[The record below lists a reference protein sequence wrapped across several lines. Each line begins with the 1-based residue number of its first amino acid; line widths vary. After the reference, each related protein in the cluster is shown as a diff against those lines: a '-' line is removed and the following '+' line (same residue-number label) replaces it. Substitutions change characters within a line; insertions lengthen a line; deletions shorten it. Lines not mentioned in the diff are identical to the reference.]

1 MADPMASS
9 LAYCSAD
16 SEATV
21 VHRTVLS
28 IVRNAR
34 SGVQR
39 RAQSASA
46 ARLGRKEPGR
56 LDLGKDRVEAAG
68 AVLAVGI
75 GVGGILASTNVI
87 ASEFSNARNRG
98 LAIGIIPG

>member
-39 RAQSASA
+39 RAQSAST
-46 ARLGRKEPGR
+46 ARLGRKPGR